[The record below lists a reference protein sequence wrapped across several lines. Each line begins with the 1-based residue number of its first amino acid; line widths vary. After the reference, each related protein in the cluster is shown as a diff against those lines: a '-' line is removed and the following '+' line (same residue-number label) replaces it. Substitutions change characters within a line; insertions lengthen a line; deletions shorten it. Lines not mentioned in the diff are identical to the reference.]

1 MALTH
6 SPKIVT
12 DGLVLLLDAANTKS
26 YPGSGTSWT
35 DLSKNGNNGTN
46 SNMNFVESKGGVLE
60 FFEANSSVSTIA
72 NSASL
77 NSPVSELTIEA
88 YVSFDADSTDFIFE
102 KGNVNTQYS
111 LFSHGTD
118 LVFRTYHV
126 GATGYDSLYAY
137 KFMNGSYKIVNGR
150 FHHLVGSYNGT
161 TKKIYI
167 DGIEVSTKDKTGNI
181 VTTSPGAAVGR
192 FGGSS
197 SGYFFDGKVARVSIY
212 NRGLNAKEV
221 LQNYNAIKG
230 RFKHPVR
237 ASTDGAAAYTA
248 TPASSSVNEGSSLT
262 INVATANVPDGT
274 TLYFYNSKQN
284 ADFPVSSRSGS
295 FTINNNAGS
304 FTVTPSSDSSTEG
317 SETFTVSIRTGS
329 TSGTTVATTSTI
341 TINDTSTGGKIICTA
356 LNDMYGFGSFRNKI
370 WMKYNNYDK
379 ARYLP
384 NPEIL
389 ELGYHKL
396 FGKLTEIMP
405 SSPLL
410 TKVLRRIARVR
421 TDRIRREMTGKPL
434 TLESKIYAA
443 ILIPTHYAIGWLVH
457 KGILKEYKRKVK
469 S

>member
-1 MALTH
+1 MALQH

-26 YPGSGTSWT
+26 YSGSGTSWA
-35 DLSKNGNNGTN
+35 DLSKNSNNGTN
-46 SNMNFVESKGGVLE
+46 SNMNFVEAKGGVFE
-60 FFEANSSVSTIA
+60 FFEANSSVSTIP

-88 YVSFDADSTDFIFE
+88 YVSFDADSADFIFE

-118 LVFRTYHV
+118 LVFRTVHQGV
-126 GATGYDSLYAY
+126 AGYDSLYAY
-137 KFMNGSYKIVNGR
+137 KFMNGSYKIVNGQ

-197 SGYFFDGKVARVSIY
+197 SGYFFDGTMARISVY
-212 NRGLNAKEV
+212 NRGLTAEEV
-221 LQNYNAIKG
+221 LQNYNAIKA
-230 RFKHPVR
+230 RFEHPVR
-237 ASTDGAAAYTA
+237 DSTDLVSYTA

-262 INVATANVPDGT
+262 INVVTANVPNGT
-274 TLYFYNSKQN
+274 SLYFLNSRP
-284 ADFPVSSRSGS
+284 ADFPSSSDSGS

-304 FTVTPSSDSSTEG
+304 FTVTPTSDNSTEG
-317 SETFTVSIRTGS
+317 TETFTVAIKTGS
-329 TSGTTVATTSTI
+329 TSGPTVATTSTI
-341 TINDTSTGGKIICTA
+341 TINDTSTSGKIVCTA
-356 LNDMYGFGSFRNKI
+356 LNEIYGFGSFRNKL
-370 WMKYNNYDK
+370 WMKYNDYDK

-384 NPEIL
+384 SPEIL

-443 ILIPTHYAIGWLVH
+443 ILIPTHYVIGWLVH